1 MRNKTEEIL
10 CRTFLDLLRKQPF
23 SKITIQRI
31 AGSCNVN
38 RQTFYYHF
46 DNIYDLMGKAFLD
59 YYERDALRSRDWPM
73 ERRLS
78 VFFQWMADNRG
89 MLRNLCGSA
98 ERETIRKVLRPLVD
112 LTVYKGGQQ
121 PLKSAVEAEYQEEF
135 DQHFL
140 VGAVTQYALEW
151 VDSDFKEMPERM
163 AGRLY
168 RFMERLGSRQDA
180 DGQQVK
186 GVLKQME

>member
-46 DNIYDLMGKAFLD
+46 DNIYDLMGTAFLEH
-59 YYERDALRSRDWPM
+59 YRRFLLRGRDWTLESRLYGFFHWM
-73 ERRLS
+73 E
-78 VFFQWMADNRG
+78 DNRG
-89 MLRNLCGSA
+89 MLRNLCGA
-98 ERETIRKVLRPLVD
+98 VERETIRKVLFPLVY
-112 LTVYKGGQQ
+112 LTVSKEGQA
-121 PLKSAVEAEYQEEF
+121 PMKSVVEAEDQEEF
-135 DQHFL
+135 ERYFL
-140 VGAVTQYALEW
+140 AGAVTQYAIEW
-151 VDSDFKEMPERM
+151 ADSDFRDLPERM

-168 RFMERLGSRQDA
+168 RIMGGLESDKGSEGR
-180 DGQQVK
+180 VF
-186 GVLKQME
+186 L